1 MQPDTFELTEQGVK
15 LNGSDGSKGGVT
27 GYKHPFTTPTEG
39 GFPHYFVK
47 WWAAQQASGN
57 DKTLLKEV
65 SALGV
70 FFWHKTS
77 IFDATKSHM
86 KSTKPKLGRKMKAS
100 EAGVY
105 ELFTEQYSDSYVL
118 MSLILIL
125 MDQCASAPPDVL
137 KHDLFEPLSVE
148 SNYRLPLWYPQE
160 FIDGLGRLGE
170 KHSLRGW
177 TEGAHTLPL
186 EAMVGLAPTIVTLL
200 TMEPHPVAELDDEE
214 EASGIGTGGAP
225 SSATR
230 KRSRAADTAEGGA
243 AGTEGGAAAST
254 AGAAAAMEEDA
265 ADGAASG
272 GGGGEDEPAAAA
284 QAAVASE
291 PELSGEPEL
300 FGLRESFVS
309 LCLAHYQRQGVH
321 GHALLQKLLGAMS
334 ALIEQSQ
341 SSRLGWLRTH
351 FLDVVVQRIEPVQP
365 LPPVEKNSP
374 EYGRMLESLTK
385 LEDELLAAHDAAHE
399 STLKHEGLLSKV
411 SKKQKE
417 YAAALDELLAS
428 EEENEPLKL
437 KVQQLTLEVSRH
449 RQVIDDATD
458 PLPPP
463 PVTQPPITQPPITPS
478 PGTPAAGTSAANLAS
493 ASGGAGAASSASSAS
508 ASAVAGGSGELSAG
522 W

>member
-1 MQPDTFELTEQGVK
+1 M
-15 LNGSDGSKGGVT
+15 
-27 GYKHPFTTPTEG
+27 
-39 GFPHYFVK
+39 
-47 WWAAQQASGN
+47 
-57 DKTLLKEV
+57 
-65 SALGV
+65 
-70 FFWHKTS
+70 
-77 IFDATKSHM
+77 
-86 KSTKPKLGRKMKAS
+86 
-100 EAGVY
+100 AG
-105 ELFTEQYSDSYVL
+105 T
-118 MSLILIL
+118 
-125 MDQCASAPPDVL
+125 ASAD
-137 KHDLFEPLSVE
+137 
-148 SNYRLPLWYPQE
+148 
-160 FIDGLGRLGE
+160 
-170 KHSLRGW
+170 
-177 TEGAHTLPL
+177 
-186 EAMVGLAPTIVTLL
+186 
-200 TMEPHPVAELDDEE
+200 
-214 EASGIGTGGAP
+214 
-225 SSATR
+225 
-230 KRSRAADTAEGGA
+230 
-243 AGTEGGAAAST
+243 
-254 AGAAAAMEEDA
+254 AAMEEEA
-265 ADGAASG
+265 VDGAASP
-272 GGGGEDEPAAAA
+272 GGGEEMAATAA

-291 PELSGEPEL
+291 PFDEPELGEPEL

-309 LCLAHYQRQGVH
+309 LCLAHHQRQGVH

-508 ASAVAGGSGELSAG
+508 ASAVAGGSGELSFMGKVAAIKDAFGLGAAMQAMPAIERAKQIIGLDTGGAG
-522 W
+522 RIHKGGAAATLIMQFLDTIARIRREFELPSDMMPSDVIEKANAVLGLPAQTGTLVEQAETIMDMVS